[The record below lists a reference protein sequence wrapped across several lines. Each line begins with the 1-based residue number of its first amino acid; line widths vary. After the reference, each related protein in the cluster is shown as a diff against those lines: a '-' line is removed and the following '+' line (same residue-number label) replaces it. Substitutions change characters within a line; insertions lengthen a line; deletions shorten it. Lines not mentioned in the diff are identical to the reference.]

1 MAEAEAKVQETVD
14 TAGGKLVEYA
24 AQGGIALLTLNDP
37 PANTYS
43 YEMMQELDRSILK
56 ARMDESVNVIVI
68 TGQGEKFFCAGANI
82 QMLASVT
89 PEYKYY
95 FCLHANETLSR
106 LEQTPKLVIA
116 AINGHCVGGGLEVAM
131 AADLRLARKGAGKMG
146 LPEVSL
152 GVLPGT
158 GGTQR
163 MTRIVGKS
171 RAIELMATGELF
183 DFEKGQELGLINH
196 IYEAETHA
204 DFMEQVRQYA
214 RQFTLPNKAARAVG
228 RIKRSVQT
236 GAEIP
241 FESAL
246 ALERELQQQ
255 LFQSEDARE
264 GLDAYANKRKPKFTG
279 K

>member
-1 MAEAEAKVQETVD
+1 MSTEKALVD
-14 TAGGKLVEYA
+14 YSVNDH
-24 AQGGIALLTLNDP
+24 IAVITLNDP

-43 YEMMQELDRSILK
+43 YEMMQQLDAAILR
-56 ARMDESVNVIVI
+56 ARMDEAVQVIVI
-68 TGQGEKFFCAGANI
+68 TGQGDKFFCAGADI
-82 QMLASVT
+82 QMLTNVT
-89 PEYKYY
+89 PTFKYY
-95 FCLHANETLSR
+95 FCLHANETLNR

-131 AADLRLARKGAGKMG
+131 AADLRIARKGAGKLG

-163 MTRIVGKS
+163 LARIVGKS
-171 RAIELMATGELF
+171 KAIELMVTGELF
-183 DFEKGQELGLINH
+183 DFERGLELGVINQ
-196 IYEAETHA
+196 IIEAEKG
-204 DFMEQVRQYA
+204 DQFRDQVMDYA
-214 RQFTLPNKAARAVG
+214 RQFTAPNKAAHAVG
-228 RIKRSVQT
+228 KIKRSVQT

-255 LFQSEDARE
+255 LFQSEDAKE
-264 GLDAYANKRKPKFTG
+264 GLDAYIGKRKAEFKG
-279 K
+279 R